1 MTIHHPCQQ
10 LLPLYLPMTQHPK
23 KSLPLGPMPWRA
35 PNLVLV
41 PKQGEL
47 TLVRL
52 VPQSLGVKRAAS
64 LPKAELAAD

>member
-23 KSLPLGPMPWRA
+23 KSLPLGPIPSPKPARR
-35 PNLVLV
+35 PNLPLV
-41 PKQGEL
+41 SRQGEL

-52 VPQSLGVKRAAS
+52 ASQPLGVK
-64 LPKAELAAD
+64 LAAD